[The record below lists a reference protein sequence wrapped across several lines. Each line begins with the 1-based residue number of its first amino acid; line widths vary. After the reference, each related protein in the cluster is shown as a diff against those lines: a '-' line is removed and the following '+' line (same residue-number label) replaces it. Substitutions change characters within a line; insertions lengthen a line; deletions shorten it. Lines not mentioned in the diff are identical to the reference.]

1 MRKAASV
8 IIWVNKNA
16 TSIVGF
22 LRLYLNGGA
31 IINDALGKQGRGAGG
46 GGGGLVWSRV
56 QRSLKISV

>member
-46 GGGGLVWSRV
+46 GGGGF
-56 QRSLKISV
+56 SVE